1 MHYLRRHLNIR
12 KLLTEKSHFLLG
24 PRQTGK
30 TQLIRHELGDLPR
43 FDLLDSD
50 TFLTLAQRPSRLREL
65 IPLDCKLAVIDEIQ
79 KLPVLLDE
87 VHLLIEERGIHFLL
101 TGSSARKLRAGGVNL
116 LGGRARSRS
125 LHPFVWPE
133 LEHDQVALMKVLDF
147 GLLPSI
153 YFSTA
158 PREDLGAYVGNYL
171 QLEIAA
177 EGLTRNLPAFSR
189 FLEVA
194 AVCNTQLINYAN
206 ISNDAQVPASTVAE
220 YFAILR
226 DTLIGFDLPIWKGSV
241 KRKPIATSK
250 FYFFDTGVARYLQKR
265 SRLKEQSPELGEVF
279 EAWIHHELRAYVDY
293 HSEMSLHFWRTT
305 TKIEVDFILNESI
318 GIEVK
323 AKTNISSK
331 DLRGLKALR
340 EEGISNLY
348 VVSLETRARRV
359 DDIEILPWR
368 VFLDRLWADELGA
381 PVDSSF

>member
-1 MHYLRRHLNIR
+1 MNYLRRHLNIR

-79 KLPVLLDE
+79 KLPLLLDE
-87 VHLLIEERGIHFLL
+87 VHRLIEERGIHFLL

-147 GLLPSI
+147 GVLPSI

-323 AKTNISSK
+323 AKANISSK

-348 VVSLETRARRV
+348 VVSLETRVRRV
-359 DDIEILPWR
+359 DDI
-368 VFLDRLWADELGA
+368 
-381 PVDSSF
+381 

>member
-79 KLPVLLDE
+79 KLPLLLDE
-87 VHLLIEERGIHFLL
+87 VHRLIEERGIHFLL

-147 GLLPSI
+147 GVLPSI

-323 AKTNISSK
+323 AKANISSK

-348 VVSLETRARRV
+348 VVSLETRVRRV

>member
-1 MHYLRRHLNIR
+1 MNYLRRHLNIR
-12 KLLTEKSHFLLG
+12 KLLTEKSHFLFG

-79 KLPVLLDE
+79 KLPLLLDE
-87 VHLLIEERGIHFLL
+87 VHRLIEERGIHFLL

-147 GLLPSI
+147 GVLPSI

-323 AKTNISSK
+323 AKANISSK

>member
-50 TFLTLAQRPSRLREL
+50 TFLTLAQGPSRLREL
-65 IPLDCKLAVIDEIQ
+65 IPLDCKLAVIAEIQ
-79 KLPVLLDE
+79 KLPLLLDE
-87 VHLLIEERGIHFLL
+87 VHRLIEERGIHFLL
-101 TGSSARKLRAGGVNL
+101 TGSSARKLRGGGVNL

-133 LEHDQVALMKVLDF
+133 LEHEQVALMKVLDF

-348 VVSLETRARRV
+348 VVSLETRVRRV